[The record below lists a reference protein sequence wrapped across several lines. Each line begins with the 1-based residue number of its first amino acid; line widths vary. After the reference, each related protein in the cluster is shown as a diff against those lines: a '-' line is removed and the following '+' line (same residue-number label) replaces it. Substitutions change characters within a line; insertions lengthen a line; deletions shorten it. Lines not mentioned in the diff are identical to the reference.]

1 MEAPQQEKAFGL
13 LVQINKELRRLQA
26 NTTNPDTRLTIQALC
41 RRTQQCLET
50 GGHPKEASDIKIK
63 FDELILPVNQEA
75 SYPVFIRRLRNID
88 AGNLLG
94 CYLPSSNWFSRESP
108 WRYGGNNDPHICGDA
123 EYHDRYDCPQAIPL
137 TALYEAFNEEHA
149 IKEQWLTR
157 MIGLRGTLR
166 PSQPASP
173 WSDYFK
179 KVALWSIENQSPDE
193 AWDFRRI
200 VECLRENYERANQ
213 FQDPYQKF
221 LDYGLDYTLARLV
234 QDCRNRVS
242 KRIAGEVEGFR
253 KDLLIVALKKAKLYY
268 FANDDC
274 LTPSDWVKDV
284 LAAGGHKR
292 TPREALGPVP
302 NIIMTCDWAEVH
314 EAKGR
319 LVTVGCLHEDTG
331 NEWHPHVLGM
341 DNGKD
346 LELDAS
352 LRANRAHKAE
362 YEARC
367 VKQEAESEQPDTTK
381 EGNSEEDD
389 EYEADDEEEEDEGG
403 DASPDENS
411 ETPPEATEDTD
422 SSETERPSSSP
433 PQEVIELSDGD
444 DGFSG
449 GSRQLF
455 AEFDHHQ
462 RDIDRFKSRVRH
474 EAESEDEDEDDA
486 EFSGFQ
492 SSSEGSD
499 SDSDY

>member
-1 MEAPQQEKAFGL
+1 MEVSQQENAFGL

-41 RRTQQCLET
+41 RQTQQCLET
-50 GGHPKEASDIKIK
+50 GGHPKEVFNIKTK
-63 FDELILPVNQEA
+63 FDELISPVNQEV
-75 SYPVFIRRLRNID
+75 SYLVFIRRLRNID

-94 CYLPSSNWFSRESP
+94 CYLPSSDWFSRESQ
-108 WRYGGNNDPHICGDA
+108 WRYGGNNGPHICGDA
-123 EYHDRYDCPQAIPL
+123 EYHDRHDCPQTIPL

-149 IKEQWLTR
+149 IKELWLTR
-157 MIGLRGTLR
+157 VIGIRGTLR

-200 VECLRENYERANQ
+200 VECLRENYERAKH

-234 QDCRNRVS
+234 QDCHVRVT
-242 KRIAGEVEGFR
+242 KRIAGEVDGFR
-253 KDLLIVALKKAKLYY
+253 RDLLTVAVKEAQLYY

-274 LTPSDWVKDV
+274 LTPRDWVKDV

-302 NIIMTCDWAEVH
+302 NITMTCDWADVD
-314 EAKGR
+314 EARGR
-319 LVTVGCLHEDTG
+319 LVTVSCLHADTG
-331 NEWHPHVLGM
+331 EELHPHVLGI

-367 VKQEAESEQPDTTK
+367 VKPEAESEQPNTTE

-389 EYEADDEEEEDEGG
+389 EYEADDEEEENEGG
-403 DASPDENS
+403 DVSPDEKS
-411 ETPPEATEDTD
+411 ETSPEATEEAD
-422 SSETERPSSSP
+422 SSETERPSSSQ
-433 PQEVIELSDGD
+433 PQEVRELSDGD

-455 AEFDHHQ
+455 AEFAHHQ
-462 RDIDRFKSRVRH
+462 RDVDRFNSRMRY
-474 EAESEDEDEDDA
+474 ETESEDEDEDDA

>member
-1 MEAPQQEKAFGL
+1 MEAPQQENAFGL
-13 LVQINKELRRLQA
+13 LVQINKELHRLQA
-26 NTTNPDTRLTIQALC
+26 NTTNPDTRLAVKTLC

-50 GGHPKEASDIKIK
+50 GGHPREVSDIKIK
-63 FDELILPVNQEA
+63 FDELVFPVNQEA

-94 CYLPSSNWFSRESP
+94 CYLPSSSWFSRESQ
-108 WRYGGNNDPHICGDA
+108 WRYGGNNGPHICGDA
-123 EYHDRYDCPQAIPL
+123 DYHDRHDCPQTIPL

-149 IKEQWLTR
+149 IKQLWLTR
-157 MIGLRGTLR
+157 VISLRGTIR

-173 WSDYFK
+173 WSDYFR
-179 KVALWSIENQSPDE
+179 KVAFWSIENQSPDE
-193 AWDFRRI
+193 AWDFWRI
-200 VECLRENYERANQ
+200 VECLRENYERANH

-234 QDCRNRVS
+234 QDCHDRVS
-242 KRIAGEVEGFR
+242 ERIAGEIEGFR
-253 KDLLIVALKKAKLYY
+253 KDLLIVAVKQAQLYY

-274 LTPSDWVKDV
+274 FTPHDWVKDV
-284 LAAGGHKR
+284 LAAGGRKR

-302 NIIMTCDWAEVH
+302 NITMTRDWADVH
-314 EAKGR
+314 EARGG
-319 LVTVGCLHEDTG
+319 LVTVSCLHADTG
-331 NEWHPHVLGM
+331 EEWHPHVLGI

-346 LELDAS
+346 AELDAS

-362 YEARC
+362 YEARS
-367 VKQEAESEQPDTTK
+367 VKQEAESEQPDTT
-381 EGNSEEDD
+381 EAGNGEKDD

-411 ETPPEATEDTD
+411 ATSPEATEEAED
-422 SSETERPSSSP
+422 SEMERPSSSQ
-433 PQEVIELSDGD
+433 PQEVVELGDGD

-462 RDIDRFKSRVRH
+462 RDVDRFNSRVRY

-499 SDSDY
+499 SDSD